1 MARKKR
7 DDGRVQVQ
15 VDIGVTEDG
24 KRKRKY
30 FYGRTL
36 KEANAARDAWL
47 AEQERRRRVT
57 IADADVTLE
66 EWSAMW
72 LASIEGTTQGT
83 THKSTVSA
91 VKQQND
97 FVFGDNHTRLGSLR
111 VADLRPIHMQTYMR
125 SLDGKSRSTISKRRH
140 VLKSILNA
148 AVANDII
155 QRSPWQDVKAPRG
168 TYTGHRALS
177 ESEQRMIAE
186 TWRIHR
192 CGVWAMLMLYAGLR
206 KEELAALDVQDV
218 DLAAG
223 EIRVSKAAILKEG
236 GRVKETKTS
245 AGTRVIPIPPQI
257 ATVLAS
263 AIAGRRRGRIA
274 LSAHGEPL
282 TDTTFKRA
290 WDSYLLA
297 LEKALNGLPTEST
310 QGFRRDKAREK
321 IEAAGR
327 DYVSPQRFTPHD
339 LRYTYATILYDAGV
353 DVLTAAALLGHD
365 DVSVTMGIYTQLS
378 HGKKKEGV
386 DKFLDYMKNKI

>member
-223 EIRVSKAAILKEG
+223 EIGEVEITFANVESGYKVDVYATNFNENG
-236 GRVKETKTS
+236 GITLRLVDDDTYVVNCTLINLEQN
-245 AGTRVIPIPPQI
+245 AC
-257 ATVLAS
+257 AS
-263 AIAGRRRGRIA
+263 ADVPLVTFYDTELTSYG
-274 LSAHGEPL
+274 SAIKYFDIEV
-282 TDTTFKRA
+282 
-290 WDSYLLA
+290 DSYGMA
-297 LEKALNGLPTEST
+297 
-310 QGFRRDKAREK
+310 
-321 IEAAGR
+321 
-327 DYVSPQRFTPHD
+327 
-339 LRYTYATILYDAGV
+339 
-353 DVLTAAALLGHD
+353 
-365 DVSVTMGIYTQLS
+365 GIYSGTMTYS
-378 HGKKKEGV
+378 
-386 DKFLDYMKNKI
+386 FSCNPY